1 MKTSSVY
8 TRVTGCKIAYM
19 KKGQQNRPR
28 FSHGWLRLR
37 RSRTDSGNGSVMVG
51 SGSGGAYTSNNSL
64 LALWLNDTSKE

>member
-1 MKTSSVY
+1 
-8 TRVTGCKIAYM
+8 M